1 MREYENQKSGVSCY
15 TSKKSVLTK
24 RKLSTLKCWEK
35 YQGDQTLNT
44 ELAMRGAISDLHKSI
59 FSRMVGMN
67 AS

>member
-1 MREYENQKSGVSCY
+1 M
-15 TSKKSVLTK
+15 K